1 MPPPP
6 PISALCS
13 SFLHMKKNAQL
24 AIAVSL
30 RRAIWGW
37 IETYP
42 AEFVQLCQSQRRLEG
57 SPEILFDICN
67 SLADTSKRKAIL
79 WPLQTML
86 LILCPDVL
94 MAATM
99 SEGRGIQ
106 SKKVWPILSG
116 LTSDHPEILPY

>member
-1 MPPPP
+1 
-6 PISALCS
+6 
-13 SFLHMKKNAQL
+13 MKKNAQL

-30 RRAIWGW
+30 RKAIWGW

-94 MAATM
+94 MAAAM
-99 SEGRGIQ
+99 SDGRGTQ
-106 SKKVWPILSG
+106 SKKVWNNPQRSGVRNGRNYKIL
-116 LTSDHPEILPY
+116 TQYIFFYFD

>member
-1 MPPPP
+1 
-6 PISALCS
+6 
-13 SFLHMKKNAQL
+13 MKKNAQL

-30 RRAIWGW
+30 RKAIWGW

-94 MAATM
+94 MAAAM
-99 SEGRGIQ
+99 SDGRGTQ
-106 SKKVWPILSG
+106 SKKVWNNPQRSG
-116 LTSDHPEILPY
+116 VRNGPKLQDINSVHIFLF